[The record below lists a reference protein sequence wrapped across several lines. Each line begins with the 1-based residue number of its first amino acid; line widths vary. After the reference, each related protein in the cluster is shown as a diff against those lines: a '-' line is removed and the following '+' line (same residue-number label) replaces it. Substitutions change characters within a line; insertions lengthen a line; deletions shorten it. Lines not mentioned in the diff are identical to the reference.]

1 MSAVDVRLKVKLHV
15 KVHVK
20 RNFRICVRMH
30 VTACLDNV
38 KKVPGHARANV
49 KMRGGHDLVGMHFY
63 YGGNLVKKKYFAP
76 VQLLW

>member
-1 MSAVDVRLKVKLHV
+1 
-15 KVHVK
+15 
-20 RNFRICVRMH
+20 MH

-76 VQLLW
+76 VQLL

>member
-1 MSAVDVRLKVKLHV
+1 MFSRKDVRKCQAEGQTT
-15 KVHVK
+15 
-20 RNFRICVRMH
+20 RQRMH

-63 YGGNLVKKKYFAP
+63 YGGNLVKKNTLHLSKYCDKK
-76 VQLLW
+76 W